1 MLDARDPLGCRCTQ
15 LEEMI
20 MASGTNKKLVLLL
33 NKIDLVP
40 RDIVEKWLMYLR
52 SEFPAVAFKASTQNQ
67 KQKLVS
73 LVFTFQ

>member
-1 MLDARDPLGCRCTQ
+1 
-15 LEEMI
+15 

-40 RDIVEKWLMYLR
+40 RDIVEKWLMCLR
-52 SEFPAVAFKASTQNQ
+52 SEFPAIAFKASTQNQ
-67 KQKLVS
+67 KQKLVG